1 MSVKLDQT
9 IDYTAQDLESSSLS
23 HMKLVPL
30 SGNQTQTV
38 GTAGV
43 DITFEIP
50 VQAVNLA
57 RSYFYASVSI
67 PAQGAD
73 DYSWVHRGIVPF
85 SSMQLFTRGG
95 QYLLNLQERATDYSR
110 IVMSADCTND
120 ELENGS
126 EEGQLYPTPDAKSL
140 VAQSGANGSV
150 AAPYKEQQYLS
161 VSGNNAIQT
170 YKIIFPMSQL
180 KETILA
186 VDKSILFR
194 EVIVCKFKLAPKGD
208 IAWQNGD
215 ATTPDAGDNEDL
227 AGDIT
232 YSDIAFFVAQERN
245 ASIVQALNAQTETQ
259 EGFSLLVPYP
269 STFTN
274 IRTSA
279 QQNVSLRLNRSHGA
293 SLKAIKHTVFRN
305 SGANLQRSDRYER
318 DNKTQTKATSYY
330 VNLNNNRLTEFNID
344 SAKGEDWMVL
354 RQKLRQSPAYN
365 REIYQLNWFHE
376 DDFSNYADKMSDMKT
391 KDTNCM
397 SGISLNEEI
406 RWDYYSTCAVASHRH
421 FTVVHGQKVLS
432 INRSGIVIG

>member
-1 MSVKLDQT
+1 MSIKLDQT
-9 IDYTAQDLESSSLS
+9 IDYSAKDLESSSLS

-30 SGNQTQTV
+30 SGNQTQAV

-57 RSYFYASVSI
+57 RSYFSASVSI
-67 PAQGAD
+67 PAQGGVTV
-73 DYSWVHRGIVPF
+73 SWAHRGIVPF

-110 IVMSADCTND
+110 VVMSSDCSGD
-120 ELENGS
+120 ELEHGS
-126 EEGQLYPTPDAKSL
+126 EEGQLYPTTDTKSL
-140 VAQSGANGSV
+140 IGDLGAVGSV
-150 AAPYKEQQYLS
+150 AAPYKEQAYLS
-161 VSGNNAIQT
+161 ASGANAVQT

-208 IAWQNGD
+208 IAYQGGL
-215 ATTPDAGDNEDL
+215 ATSPDNVPVDL

-245 ASIVQALNAQTETQ
+245 ASIVQALNAQTESQ

-274 IRTSA
+274 IRTTA

-293 SLKAIKHTVFRN
+293 SLKAVKHVVFN
-305 SGANLQRSDRYER
+305 NTGANLLRNDRYER
-318 DNKTQTKATSYY
+318 NNRGQLKAATYY
-330 VNLNNNRLTEFNID
+330 INLNNNRLTEFNID

-354 RQKLRQSPAYN
+354 RQKLRQSPSYN
-365 REIYQLNWFHE
+365 RAIYQLNWFHE

-406 RWDYYSTCAVASHRH
+406 RWDYYSTCANASHRH
-421 FTVVHGQKVLS
+421 FTIAHGQKVLN
-432 INRSGIVIG
+432 INRSGLVIG